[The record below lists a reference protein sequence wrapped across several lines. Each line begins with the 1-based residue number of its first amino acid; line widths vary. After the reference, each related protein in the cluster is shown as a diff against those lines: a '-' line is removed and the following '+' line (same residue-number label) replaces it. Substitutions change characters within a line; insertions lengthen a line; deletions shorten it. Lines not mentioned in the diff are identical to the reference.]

1 MDIELIDRLV
11 IENDTKI
18 VFLIMD
24 GLGGLP
30 REPEGLTELETA
42 RTPNLDG
49 LAACSICGLLDP
61 VGFGI
66 TPGSGPAHF
75 ALFGYDPVKTNVG
88 RGLLSA
94 AGVDFP
100 MAEDD
105 LFARVNFAT
114 IGSDGRV
121 TDRRAGRIDT
131 ETNRRICGK
140 LIKHIDLGADVEV
153 FLEPEKEH
161 RALLVLRGRGLS
173 DDISDSDPEKP
184 GKEPLKPHPL
194 NPEAKK
200 TADLVINLLEQA
212 RNVLADEEQANM
224 ILLRGFARHKK
235 IRTLRERF
243 RLNALAIAEYPMYR
257 GISRL
262 LGMDVHPVTGS
273 PEGQVAALAE
283 QYNKY
288 DFFFFHIKHT
298 DSRGEDG
305 DYDAKTAVIEATDRL
320 LPSIL
325 ELEPHVLVV
334 TGDHSTPAVMAAHS
348 WHPVPVLLAS
358 PLARPDRVR
367 RFGERDCA
375 GGGMSRIPMMHLMG
389 IALAHAGRL
398 AKFGA

>member
-1 MDIELIDRLV
+1 MDPELIDRLV

-18 VFLIMD
+18 VFFIMD

-30 REPEGLTELETA
+30 REPEGLTELEAA

-49 LAACSICGLLDP
+49 LAAHSICGLLDP
-61 VGFGI
+61 VGYGI
-66 TPGSGPAHF
+66 TPGSGPAHL

-114 IGSDGRV
+114 IDSDGRV

-131 ETNRRICGK
+131 ETNRRICEK
-140 LIKHIDLGADVEV
+140 LMKKIDLGADVEV
-153 FLEPEKEH
+153 LLEPEKEH
-161 RALLVLRGRGLS
+161 RALLVLRGKNLS
-173 DDISDSDPEKP
+173 GHISDSDPEKA
-184 GKEPLKPHPL
+184 GRKPLTPHPL
-194 NPEAKK
+194 NPEAEK
-200 TADLVINLLEQA
+200 TAALVENLLEQA
-212 RNVLADEEQANM
+212 RKVLADEEQANM
-224 ILLRGFARHKK
+224 ILLRGFARYEK

-243 RLNALAIAEYPMYR
+243 RLKALAIAEYPMYR
-257 GISRL
+257 GVSRL
-262 LGMDVHPVTGS
+262 LGMDIHPVTGS
-273 PEGQVAALAE
+273 LEGQVAALAE

-288 DFFFFHIKHT
+288 DFFFLHIKYT

-305 DYDAKTAVIEATDRL
+305 DYDGKKAVIEATDRL

-325 ELEPHVLVV
+325 ELQPHVLVV

-358 PLARPDRVR
+358 PLARPDRVI

-375 GGGMSRIPMMHLMG
+375 AGGLSRIPMMHLMG